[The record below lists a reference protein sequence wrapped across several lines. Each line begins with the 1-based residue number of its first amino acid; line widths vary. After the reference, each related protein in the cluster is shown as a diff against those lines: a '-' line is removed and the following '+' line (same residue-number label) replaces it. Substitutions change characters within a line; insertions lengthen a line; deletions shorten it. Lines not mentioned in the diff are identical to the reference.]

1 MLMLEYAIKNYYTFF
16 DETLQSSTLV
26 VLMITLLI
34 CLLGISQTQANYAKG
49 NVLEFQNAWTERN
62 IIVLEGKKYEVLF
75 TEVK

>member
-1 MLMLEYAIKNYYTFF
+1 MLEYAIKNYYTFF

-34 CLLGISQTQANYAKG
+34 CLLGISQTQSSYAKG
-49 NVLEFQNAWTERN
+49 NVLEFQNVWTERN